1 MEFSELGI
9 HNDILDAISYMGFKN
24 ATPIQEQ
31 AIPEIL
37 GKHDLIACAQTGT
50 GKTAAF
56 VIPVLDLIMDHPSG
70 ETTTLILV
78 PTRELAVQIDQQVQ
92 GIAYGLG
99 IHSIAIYGGSDGDDW
114 GQQKRALTQGADIVI
129 ATPGKLIAH
138 LNLGYVKFDTIKYL
152 ILDEADRMLDI
163 GFYDDIL
170 KIISFLPKERQTLM
184 FSATMAPKIRTLAS
198 KILQKPHE
206 INISMSKPAEGVLQ
220 AAYLCYENQ
229 KIDLINR
236 LIAGKPEYNSILIF
250 CSTKKKV
257 TELALSLKKNNL
269 SVEPISSDLEQT
281 EREKVLQAFKARRTR
296 ILVATDVLSR
306 GIDIKEINLII
317 NFDVPHDAED
327 YVHRVGRTARADA
340 TGVALTLINEKE
352 MGKFHQIEKLIE
364 REVIKIPLPEGM
376 GEGPEW
382 KIFKPRKD
390 FKRKNFGNRKN
401 RKNTGK
407 KGNQKFSKKHGNK
420 KQGRG

>member
-1 MEFSELGI
+1 MKFEELGV
-9 HNDILDAISYMGFKN
+9 HDDILDAISYMGFKN
-24 ATPIQEQ
+24 TTPIQEQ

-37 GKHDLIACAQTGT
+37 SGHDLIACAQTGT

-56 VIPVLDLIMDHPSG
+56 IIPILDLILEQPAG

-78 PTRELAVQIDQQVQ
+78 PTRELAMQIDQQVQ
-92 GIAYGLG
+92 GIAYGMG
-99 IHSIAIYGGSDGDDW
+99 VHSIAIYGGSDGDDW

-129 ATPGKLIAH
+129 ATPGKLISH

-163 GFYDDIL
+163 GFYDDII

-184 FSATMAPKIRTLAS
+184 FSATMAPKIRMLAS
-198 KILQKPHE
+198 KILENPKE

-220 AAYLCYENQ
+220 AAYLCYDNQ
-229 KIDLINR
+229 KTDLINH
-236 LIAGKPEYNSILIF
+236 LIADKPEYNSILIF

-257 TELALSLKKNNL
+257 TELARSLQKNKL

-281 EREKVLQAFKARRTR
+281 EREKVLQGFKARRTR

-317 NFDVPHDAED
+317 NYDVPHDAED

-340 TGVALTLINEKE
+340 TGVALTLVNDKD
-352 MGKFHQIEKLIE
+352 MGKFDQIEKLIE
-364 REVIKIPLPEGM
+364 KEVIKLPLPEHIGQ
-376 GEGPEW
+376 GPEW
-382 KIFKPRKD
+382 NPVKYRRSSA
-390 FKRKNFGNRKN
+390 RKNFKSRNKGHGKPQKKGKPAGKN
-401 RKNTGK
+401 RFRKKTG
-407 KGNQKFSKKHGNK
+407 
-420 KQGRG
+420 QG